1 MPVIITLAPLLFP
14 PFFTLVSKIYLRT
27 RCLNVATDG
36 MGKRMDEGKKKRKK
50 KKRKKKAGSGSLSRE
65 LNFVA
70 KVTIVG

>member
-36 MGKRMDEGKKKRKK
+36 MGKRMDEGKKKGKKRREKK
-50 KKRKKKAGSGSLSRE
+50 KQEVEVYRGSSISWL
-65 LNFVA
+65 
-70 KVTIVG
+70 K